1 MKKPK
6 NDFVHLHVHSDMS
19 QLDGCGKIADYAEK
33 AKSMG
38 HSAIA
43 FTEHGTMRQYYTQLE
58 ECESRGLKP
67 IYGIEF
73 YVSGN
78 MRRKG
83 LTEEEKKLIT
93 SGLKKSEHKSALKR
107 YEEREGIRDRWH
119 LTVLAKNEVGLKNL
133 FKLSTNAWLEGFYYK
148 PRIDLDELIKYK
160 DGLIVATG
168 CQASIINDH
177 VCVGK
182 RKKALNIADRLCS
195 EFGSELWLEVMPH
208 EGNDQI
214 LSNKFAMEL
223 MERWDKRIGMIAT
236 QDAHYVDKT
245 DADAHE
251 VLLCIGTR
259 DNISNPDRF
268 KFGDGE
274 LYLKSRKEMFD
285 SFMKY
290 HSYMGSKLIKRSL
303 NSTLDVADEIQ
314 NKIIKIDRFAC
325 LMPPVDVPDKFGG
338 DEYSYTKALCI
349 HGWTWREIPKRA
361 SFYAKKHGMSYENAI
376 KIYKQRLK
384 HELGSIKR
392 QKFITYFLLVRDL
405 YNWARKQ
412 DIMCGP
418 GRGSA
423 AGSLVAFLLG
433 ITSVDPIEHGLLFE
447 RFINPARVDMPDI
460 DMDFEDVRRQ
470 EIIEYLRQ
478 KYGGDRVSQ
487 IATIGKLSGKQCLK
501 DISRVLKVPY
511 VEVNR
516 VTNSI
521 IERSSGDE
529 RASQTIEDSFRD
541 FKICRE
547 FNKKYPD
554 VLKYAKVLEG
564 MNKNLGIHAAGVV
577 TSPVPLVEVVP
588 LEVRKHKE
596 GDVIVTAVDMNG
608 VQAHGLLK
616 LDVLGLR
623 TLTVLKDTL
632 RAVKENTGKEIDLE
646 RLTLD
651 DKKVLRSFTDHDYVG
666 IFQYD
671 SPGADKIC
679 NGVEFDDF
687 TDVAAMTALNR
698 PGTARS
704 GLATEYVERKKHP
717 EKRKVG
723 HFHPKVSEITSDT
736 MGVIV
741 YQEHVQKIFVEIAGF
756 PPGTADSLRRVIAK
770 KYGDET
776 IGKERENFLK
786 GAREHSGID
795 EKTAGKIMDAIT
807 FFGCL
812 EYDTKIYTP
821 GGWKEIYKL
830 KEGDSIY
837 SYDGNEIVENT
848 IKTIGC
854 SGTKP
859 VFSIETDNGRVNA
872 SENHW
877 WRLENGKYV
886 KTKELCLGDKLLSPF
901 SNNSIVSLA
910 RRVGKVD
917 TWDLECIGE
926 PANYITMVGACHNSY
941 GFNKTVCSSAYVLRA
956 GANQHTNSPWMTVG
970 ELYEAFNS
978 RTEGVIHPYT
988 KYCTGGQRTP
998 IANKMRNG
1006 NFRLVSM
1013 DDDFRCRPNIFKNI
1027 YDHGINDVYEI
1038 VMKDGSRTPGFSKSH
1053 RLMTVDGYKIVGQLE
1068 KGDELIFMDKEY
1080 DFKGWGKDYDSTWSQ
1095 KGRQSSDWDNTVYAV
1110 WKRAKGVCEECGK
1123 PGIEG
1128 RGGHEVAHIKS
1139 PSECDYNRKVFH
1151 CLGNLRLLCNSC
1163 HKKMDYEKG
1172 ERTKRWRRGRKTYSM
1187 EVERVE
1193 YVGAQHCYD
1202 IEMEGPDNNYVA
1214 SKQPE
1219 GPAVI
1224 SHNSHATSYG
1234 IMAYWGMWLK
1244 VYYPLEFY
1252 WALLKN
1258 TPDRIRI
1265 QGFAKDAKRHGIELL
1280 PPDVSVSRREFT
1292 IDRSRNAIRGS
1303 LVDIKNIGEK
1313 AADSIMNNQP
1323 YKDYIDFISRID
1335 RRRVNKRV
1343 LVSLAK
1349 SGSLDSL
1356 VPNVKWYIEN
1366 IDELNI
1372 DVDKKHVVK
1381 ELLDKFEKSKKLE
1394 NYSEEERQ
1402 LVSSQVNP
1410 LAFGKHP
1417 IDAYEDFI
1425 KNNVK
1430 VELHKMSDEDFWDN
1444 YDGENIFIYGVI
1456 IEVKYNRIGDFHSG
1470 ELPPEEERE
1479 MMFWGQRYAN
1489 VNVED
1494 SGGSQN
1500 RMKFDIDIFDDMREL
1515 IDTGIGTPVV
1525 IHAMPN
1531 KKYENLNAN
1540 FAVDLEKYRK
1550 KLINGDK
1557 LNVWENIIYGNHPA
1571 LTKKWKPT
1579 SKFDCEQIK
1588 IQRVKNE
1595 LFFKG
1600 KTKKFTGI
1608 VIRRRLKCDK
1618 NGNLMS
1624 FFNMMDA
1631 ECNTV
1636 SCICFASSWN
1646 KEIENVIK
1654 YGNFLSIELDRQP
1667 DIRNKGNWQY
1677 FFNGGGIKWYKK
1689 SFSAH
1694 YIR

>member
-19 QLDGCGKIADYAEK
+19 QLDGCGKIANYVEK

-83 LTEEEKKLIT
+83 LTEEEKKSIT

-107 YEEREGIRDRWH
+107 HEEREGIRDRWH

-168 CQASIINDH
+168 CQSSVINDH

-182 RKKALNIADRLCS
+182 RKKALNIADRLYN

-208 EGNDQI
+208 EGEDQV

-223 MERWDKRIGMIAT
+223 MERWDKRVGMVAT

-245 DADAHE
+245 DMDAHE

-259 DNISNPDRF
+259 DNMSNPDRF
-268 KFGDGE
+268 RFGDGE

-290 HSYMGSKLIKRSL
+290 HSYMGGKLIKRSL

-361 SFYAKKHGMSYENAI
+361 SFYAKKYGMSYENAI

-501 DISRVLKVPY
+501 DISRVLEVPY
-511 VEVNR
+511 VEVNQ

-541 FKICRE
+541 FRICRE

-608 VQAHGLLK
+608 AQAHGLLK

-623 TLTVLKDTL
+623 TLAILKDTL
-632 RAVKENTGKEIDLE
+632 RAVKENTGEEIDLE

-651 DKKVLRSFTDHDYVG
+651 DKKVLQAFTDHDYVG

-717 EKRKVG
+717 EKRKIG

-756 PPGTADSLRRVIAK
+756 PPGTADSLRKKIAK

-776 IGKERENFLK
+776 IGKERENFIK

-807 FFGCL
+807 FFG
-812 EYDTKIYTP
+812 
-821 GGWKEIYKL
+821 
-830 KEGDSIY
+830 
-837 SYDGNEIVENT
+837 
-848 IKTIGC
+848 
-854 SGTKP
+854 
-859 VFSIETDNGRVNA
+859 
-872 SENHW
+872 
-877 WRLENGKYV
+877 
-886 KTKELCLGDKLLSPF
+886 
-901 SNNSIVSLA
+901 
-910 RRVGKVD
+910 
-917 TWDLECIGE
+917 
-926 PANYITMVGACHNSY
+926 SY
-941 GFNKTVCSSAYVLRA
+941 GFNK
-956 GANQHTNSPWMTVG
+956 
-970 ELYEAFNS
+970 
-978 RTEGVIHPYT
+978 
-988 KYCTGGQRTP
+988 
-998 IANKMRNG
+998 
-1006 NFRLVSM
+1006 
-1013 DDDFRCRPNIFKNI
+1013 
-1027 YDHGINDVYEI
+1027 
-1038 VMKDGSRTPGFSKSH
+1038 
-1053 RLMTVDGYKIVGQLE
+1053 
-1068 KGDELIFMDKEY
+1068 
-1080 DFKGWGKDYDSTWSQ
+1080 
-1095 KGRQSSDWDNTVYAV
+1095 
-1110 WKRAKGVCEECGK
+1110 
-1123 PGIEG
+1123 
-1128 RGGHEVAHIKS
+1128 
-1139 PSECDYNRKVFH
+1139 
-1151 CLGNLRLLCNSC
+1151 
-1163 HKKMDYEKG
+1163 
-1172 ERTKRWRRGRKTYSM
+1172 
-1187 EVERVE
+1187 
-1193 YVGAQHCYD
+1193 
-1202 IEMEGPDNNYVA
+1202 
-1214 SKQPE
+1214 
-1219 GPAVI
+1219 
-1224 SHNSHATSYG
+1224 SHATSYG
-1234 IMAYWGMWLK
+1234 IIAYWGMWLK

-1280 PPDVSVSRREFT
+1280 PPDVSISRREFT

-1303 LVDIKNIGEK
+1303 LVDIKNVGEK
-1313 AADSIMNNQP
+1313 AADSIMDNQP
-1323 YKDYIDFISRID
+1323 YKDYIDFITRID

-1349 SGSLDSL
+1349 SGSLDGL

-1366 IDELNI
+1366 IDKLNI
-1372 DVDKKHVVK
+1372 DVDKKHVVND
-1381 ELLDKFEKSKKLE
+1381 LLDKFEKSKKLE

-1430 VELHKMSDEDFWDN
+1430 VTLYKMSDEDFWDN

-1500 RMKFDIDIFDDMREL
+1500 RVKFDIDIFDDMREL

-1525 IHAMPN
+1525 IHATPN

-1540 FAVDLEKYRK
+1540 FAVDLERYRK
-1550 KLINGDK
+1550 KIINGEK

-1571 LTKKWKPT
+1571 LTKNWKST
-1579 SKFDCEQIK
+1579 SKFDREQIK

-1600 KTKKFTGI
+1600 KTKKFTGV
-1608 VIRRRLKCDK
+1608 VIRRRLKYDK
-1618 NGNLMS
+1618 NGHLMS

-1631 ECNTV
+1631 ECN
-1636 SCICFASSWN
+1636 SINCICFASSWN
-1646 KEIENVIK
+1646 KEVENAIK
-1654 YGNFLSIELDRQP
+1654 YGNFLSIELDRQV

-1689 SFSAH
+1689 SSDAR
-1694 YIR
+1694 YTR

>member
-19 QLDGCGKIADYAEK
+19 QLDGCGKIANYVEK

-83 LTEEEKKLIT
+83 LTEEEKKSIT

-107 YEEREGIRDRWH
+107 HEEREGIRDRWH

-168 CQASIINDH
+168 CQSSVINDH

-182 RKKALNIADRLCS
+182 RKKALNIADRLYN

-208 EGNDQI
+208 EGEDQV

-223 MERWDKRIGMIAT
+223 MERWDKRVGMVAT

-245 DADAHE
+245 DMDAHE

-259 DNISNPDRF
+259 DNMSNPDRF
-268 KFGDGE
+268 RFGDGE

-290 HSYMGSKLIKRSL
+290 HSYMGGKLIKRSL

-501 DISRVLKVPY
+501 DISRVLEVPY
-511 VEVNR
+511 VEVNQ

-541 FKICRE
+541 FRICRE

-608 VQAHGLLK
+608 AQAHGLLK

-623 TLTVLKDTL
+623 TLAILKDTL
-632 RAVKENTGKEIDLE
+632 RAVKENTGEEIDLE

-651 DKKVLRSFTDHDYVG
+651 DKKVLQAFTDHDYVG

-717 EKRKVG
+717 EKRKIG

-756 PPGTADSLRRVIAK
+756 PPGTADSLRKKIAK

-776 IGKERENFLK
+776 IGKERENFIK

-807 FFGCL
+807 FFG
-812 EYDTKIYTP
+812 
-821 GGWKEIYKL
+821 
-830 KEGDSIY
+830 
-837 SYDGNEIVENT
+837 
-848 IKTIGC
+848 
-854 SGTKP
+854 
-859 VFSIETDNGRVNA
+859 
-872 SENHW
+872 
-877 WRLENGKYV
+877 
-886 KTKELCLGDKLLSPF
+886 
-901 SNNSIVSLA
+901 
-910 RRVGKVD
+910 
-917 TWDLECIGE
+917 
-926 PANYITMVGACHNSY
+926 SY
-941 GFNKTVCSSAYVLRA
+941 GFNK
-956 GANQHTNSPWMTVG
+956 
-970 ELYEAFNS
+970 
-978 RTEGVIHPYT
+978 
-988 KYCTGGQRTP
+988 
-998 IANKMRNG
+998 
-1006 NFRLVSM
+1006 
-1013 DDDFRCRPNIFKNI
+1013 
-1027 YDHGINDVYEI
+1027 
-1038 VMKDGSRTPGFSKSH
+1038 
-1053 RLMTVDGYKIVGQLE
+1053 
-1068 KGDELIFMDKEY
+1068 
-1080 DFKGWGKDYDSTWSQ
+1080 
-1095 KGRQSSDWDNTVYAV
+1095 
-1110 WKRAKGVCEECGK
+1110 
-1123 PGIEG
+1123 
-1128 RGGHEVAHIKS
+1128 
-1139 PSECDYNRKVFH
+1139 
-1151 CLGNLRLLCNSC
+1151 
-1163 HKKMDYEKG
+1163 
-1172 ERTKRWRRGRKTYSM
+1172 
-1187 EVERVE
+1187 
-1193 YVGAQHCYD
+1193 
-1202 IEMEGPDNNYVA
+1202 
-1214 SKQPE
+1214 
-1219 GPAVI
+1219 
-1224 SHNSHATSYG
+1224 SHATSYG
-1234 IMAYWGMWLK
+1234 IIAYWGMWLK

-1280 PPDVSVSRREFT
+1280 PPDVSISRREFT

-1303 LVDIKNIGEK
+1303 LVDIKNVGEK
-1313 AADSIMNNQP
+1313 AADSIMDNQP
-1323 YKDYIDFISRID
+1323 YKDYIDFITRID

-1356 VPNVKWYIEN
+1356 VPNVKWYIDN
-1366 IDELNI
+1366 IDTLKI
-1372 DVDKKHVVK
+1372 DVDKKHSVK

-1430 VELHKMSDEDFWDN
+1430 VTLYKMSDEDFWDN

-1500 RMKFDIDIFDDMREL
+1500 RVKFDIDIFDDMREL

-1525 IHAMPN
+1525 IHATPN

-1540 FAVDLEKYRK
+1540 FAVDLESYRK
-1550 KLINGDK
+1550 KIINGEK

-1571 LTKKWKPT
+1571 LTKNWKST
-1579 SKFDCEQIK
+1579 SKFDREQIK

-1600 KTKKFTGI
+1600 KTKKFTGV
-1608 VIRRRLKCDK
+1608 VIRRRLKYDK
-1618 NGNLMS
+1618 NGHLMS

-1631 ECNTV
+1631 ECN
-1636 SCICFASSWN
+1636 SINCICFASSWN
-1646 KEIENVIK
+1646 KEVENAIK
-1654 YGNFLSIELDRQP
+1654 YGNFLSIELDRQV

-1689 SFSAH
+1689 SSDAR
-1694 YIR
+1694 YTR

>member
-19 QLDGCGKIADYAEK
+19 QLDGCGKIANYVEK

-83 LTEEEKKLIT
+83 LTEEEKKSIT

-107 YEEREGIRDRWH
+107 HEEREGIRDRWH

-168 CQASIINDH
+168 CQSSVINDH

-182 RKKALNIADRLCS
+182 RKKALNIADRLYN

-208 EGNDQI
+208 EGEDQV

-223 MERWDKRIGMIAT
+223 MERWDKRVGMVAT

-245 DADAHE
+245 DMDAHE

-259 DNISNPDRF
+259 DNMSNPDRF
-268 KFGDGE
+268 RFGDGE

-290 HSYMGSKLIKRSL
+290 HSYMGGKLIKRSL

-501 DISRVLKVPY
+501 DISRVLEVPY
-511 VEVNR
+511 VEVNQ

-541 FKICRE
+541 FRICRE

-608 VQAHGLLK
+608 AQAHGLLK

-623 TLTVLKDTL
+623 TLAILKDTL
-632 RAVKENTGKEIDLE
+632 RAVKENTGEEIDLE

-651 DKKVLRSFTDHDYVG
+651 DKKVLQAFTDHDYVG

-756 PPGTADSLRRVIAK
+756 PPGTADSLRKKIAK

-776 IGKERENFLK
+776 IGKERENFIK

-807 FFGCL
+807 FFG
-812 EYDTKIYTP
+812 
-821 GGWKEIYKL
+821 
-830 KEGDSIY
+830 
-837 SYDGNEIVENT
+837 
-848 IKTIGC
+848 
-854 SGTKP
+854 
-859 VFSIETDNGRVNA
+859 
-872 SENHW
+872 
-877 WRLENGKYV
+877 
-886 KTKELCLGDKLLSPF
+886 
-901 SNNSIVSLA
+901 
-910 RRVGKVD
+910 
-917 TWDLECIGE
+917 
-926 PANYITMVGACHNSY
+926 SY
-941 GFNKTVCSSAYVLRA
+941 GFNK
-956 GANQHTNSPWMTVG
+956 
-970 ELYEAFNS
+970 
-978 RTEGVIHPYT
+978 
-988 KYCTGGQRTP
+988 
-998 IANKMRNG
+998 
-1006 NFRLVSM
+1006 
-1013 DDDFRCRPNIFKNI
+1013 
-1027 YDHGINDVYEI
+1027 
-1038 VMKDGSRTPGFSKSH
+1038 
-1053 RLMTVDGYKIVGQLE
+1053 
-1068 KGDELIFMDKEY
+1068 
-1080 DFKGWGKDYDSTWSQ
+1080 
-1095 KGRQSSDWDNTVYAV
+1095 
-1110 WKRAKGVCEECGK
+1110 
-1123 PGIEG
+1123 
-1128 RGGHEVAHIKS
+1128 
-1139 PSECDYNRKVFH
+1139 
-1151 CLGNLRLLCNSC
+1151 
-1163 HKKMDYEKG
+1163 
-1172 ERTKRWRRGRKTYSM
+1172 
-1187 EVERVE
+1187 
-1193 YVGAQHCYD
+1193 
-1202 IEMEGPDNNYVA
+1202 
-1214 SKQPE
+1214 
-1219 GPAVI
+1219 
-1224 SHNSHATSYG
+1224 SHATSYG
-1234 IMAYWGMWLK
+1234 IIAYWGMWLK

-1303 LVDIKNIGEK
+1303 LVDIKNVGEK
-1313 AADSIMNNQP
+1313 AADSIMDNQP
-1323 YKDYIDFISRID
+1323 YKDYIDFITRID

-1356 VPNVKWYIEN
+1356 VPNVKWYIDN
-1366 IDELNI
+1366 IDTLKI
-1372 DVDKKHVVK
+1372 DVDKKHSVK

-1430 VELHKMSDEDFWDN
+1430 VTLYKMSDEDFWDN

-1500 RMKFDIDIFDDMREL
+1500 RVKFDIDIFDDMREL

-1525 IHAMPN
+1525 IHATPN

-1540 FAVDLEKYRK
+1540 FAVDLESYRK
-1550 KLINGDK
+1550 KIINGEK

-1571 LTKKWKPT
+1571 LTKNWKST
-1579 SKFDCEQIK
+1579 SKFDREQIK

-1600 KTKKFTGI
+1600 KTKKFTGV
-1608 VIRRRLKCDK
+1608 VIRRRLKYDK
-1618 NGNLMS
+1618 NGHLMS

-1631 ECNTV
+1631 ECN
-1636 SCICFASSWN
+1636 SINCICFASSWN
-1646 KEIENVIK
+1646 KEVENAIK
-1654 YGNFLSIELDRQP
+1654 YGNFLSIELDRQV

-1689 SFSAH
+1689 SSDAR
-1694 YIR
+1694 YTR

>member
-1 MKKPK
+1 
-6 NDFVHLHVHSDMS
+6 
-19 QLDGCGKIADYAEK
+19 
-33 AKSMG
+33 
-38 HSAIA
+38 
-43 FTEHGTMRQYYTQLE
+43 
-58 ECESRGLKP
+58 
-67 IYGIEF
+67 
-73 YVSGN
+73 
-78 MRRKG
+78 
-83 LTEEEKKLIT
+83 
-93 SGLKKSEHKSALKR
+93 
-107 YEEREGIRDRWH
+107 
-119 LTVLAKNEVGLKNL
+119 
-133 FKLSTNAWLEGFYYK
+133 
-148 PRIDLDELIKYK
+148 
-160 DGLIVATG
+160 
-168 CQASIINDH
+168 
-177 VCVGK
+177 VGK
-182 RKKALNIADRLCS
+182 RKKALNIADRLYN

-208 EGNDQI
+208 EGEDQV

-223 MERWDKRIGMIAT
+223 MERWDKRVGMVAT

-245 DADAHE
+245 DMDAHE

-259 DNISNPDRF
+259 DNMSNPDRF
-268 KFGDGE
+268 RFGDGE
-274 LYLKSRKEMFD
+274 LYLKSRKEMFS

-290 HSYMGSKLIKRSL
+290 HSYMGSRLIKRSL
-303 NSTLDVADEIQ
+303 NSTLDVADGIQ

-361 SFYAKKHGMSYENAI
+361 LYYAKKYGMSYENAI

-501 DISRVLKVPY
+501 DISRVLEVPY
-511 VEVNR
+511 VEVNQ

-608 VQAHGLLK
+608 AQAHGLLK

-623 TLTVLKDTL
+623 TLAILKDTL
-632 RAVKENTGKEIDLE
+632 RAVKENTGEEIDLE

-651 DKKVLRSFTDHDYVG
+651 DKKVLQAFTDHDYVG

-756 PPGTADSLRRVIAK
+756 PPGTADSLRKKIAK

-807 FFGCL
+807 FFG
-812 EYDTKIYTP
+812 
-821 GGWKEIYKL
+821 
-830 KEGDSIY
+830 
-837 SYDGNEIVENT
+837 
-848 IKTIGC
+848 
-854 SGTKP
+854 
-859 VFSIETDNGRVNA
+859 
-872 SENHW
+872 
-877 WRLENGKYV
+877 
-886 KTKELCLGDKLLSPF
+886 
-901 SNNSIVSLA
+901 
-910 RRVGKVD
+910 
-917 TWDLECIGE
+917 
-926 PANYITMVGACHNSY
+926 SY
-941 GFNKTVCSSAYVLRA
+941 GFNK
-956 GANQHTNSPWMTVG
+956 
-970 ELYEAFNS
+970 
-978 RTEGVIHPYT
+978 
-988 KYCTGGQRTP
+988 
-998 IANKMRNG
+998 
-1006 NFRLVSM
+1006 
-1013 DDDFRCRPNIFKNI
+1013 
-1027 YDHGINDVYEI
+1027 
-1038 VMKDGSRTPGFSKSH
+1038 
-1053 RLMTVDGYKIVGQLE
+1053 
-1068 KGDELIFMDKEY
+1068 
-1080 DFKGWGKDYDSTWSQ
+1080 
-1095 KGRQSSDWDNTVYAV
+1095 
-1110 WKRAKGVCEECGK
+1110 
-1123 PGIEG
+1123 
-1128 RGGHEVAHIKS
+1128 
-1139 PSECDYNRKVFH
+1139 
-1151 CLGNLRLLCNSC
+1151 
-1163 HKKMDYEKG
+1163 
-1172 ERTKRWRRGRKTYSM
+1172 
-1187 EVERVE
+1187 
-1193 YVGAQHCYD
+1193 
-1202 IEMEGPDNNYVA
+1202 
-1214 SKQPE
+1214 
-1219 GPAVI
+1219 
-1224 SHNSHATSYG
+1224 SHATSYG
-1234 IMAYWGMWLK
+1234 IIAYWGMWLK

-1280 PPDVSVSRREFT
+1280 PPDVSVSRREFA

-1303 LVDIKNIGEK
+1303 LVDIKNVGEK

-1430 VELHKMSDEDFWDN
+1430 VKLYKMSDEDFWDN

-1500 RMKFDIDIFDDMREL
+1500 RVKFDIDIFDDMREL

-1525 IHAMPN
+1525 IHATPN

-1550 KLINGDK
+1550 KIINGGK

-1579 SKFDCEQIK
+1579 SKFDSEQIK

-1608 VIRRRLKCDK
+1608 VIRRRLKYDK
-1618 NGNLMS
+1618 NGHLMS
-1624 FFNMMDA
+1624 FFNIMDA

-1646 KEIENVIK
+1646 KEVENVIK

-1689 SFSAH
+1689 
-1694 YIR
+1694 II

>member
-19 QLDGCGKIADYAEK
+19 QLDGCGKIANYVEK

-83 LTEEEKKLIT
+83 LTEEEKKSIT

-107 YEEREGIRDRWH
+107 HEEREGIRDRWH

-168 CQASIINDH
+168 CQSSVINDH

-182 RKKALNIADRLCS
+182 RKKALNIADRLYN

-208 EGNDQI
+208 EGEDQV

-223 MERWDKRIGMIAT
+223 MERWDKRVGMVAT

-245 DADAHE
+245 DMDAHE

-259 DNISNPDRF
+259 DNMSNPDRF
-268 KFGDGE
+268 RFGDGE

-290 HSYMGSKLIKRSL
+290 HSYMGGKLIKRSL

-361 SFYAKKHGMSYENAI
+361 SFYAKKYGMSYENAI

-501 DISRVLKVPY
+501 DISRVLEVPY
-511 VEVNR
+511 VEVNQ

-541 FKICRE
+541 FRICRE

-608 VQAHGLLK
+608 AQAHGLLK

-623 TLTVLKDTL
+623 TLAILKDTL
-632 RAVKENTGKEIDLE
+632 RAVKENTGEEIDLE

-651 DKKVLRSFTDHDYVG
+651 DKKVLQAFTDHDYVG

-717 EKRKVG
+717 EKRKIG

-756 PPGTADSLRRVIAK
+756 PPGTADSLRKKIAK

-776 IGKERENFLK
+776 IGKERENFIK

-807 FFGCL
+807 FFG
-812 EYDTKIYTP
+812 
-821 GGWKEIYKL
+821 
-830 KEGDSIY
+830 
-837 SYDGNEIVENT
+837 
-848 IKTIGC
+848 
-854 SGTKP
+854 
-859 VFSIETDNGRVNA
+859 
-872 SENHW
+872 
-877 WRLENGKYV
+877 
-886 KTKELCLGDKLLSPF
+886 
-901 SNNSIVSLA
+901 
-910 RRVGKVD
+910 
-917 TWDLECIGE
+917 
-926 PANYITMVGACHNSY
+926 SY
-941 GFNKTVCSSAYVLRA
+941 GFNKCLISNTYVYRA
-956 GANQHTNSPWMTVG
+956 GANQYQKSEVTLG
-970 ELYEAFNS
+970 ELYKAQNS
-978 RTEGVIHPYT
+978 DTPWGWKIRSGNLNILRMEDDGRIRPGKLKAIYYNGVKDVFRVKT
-988 KYCTGGQRTP
+988 TGG
-998 IANKMRNG
+998 K
-1006 NFRLVSM
+1006 
-1013 DDDFRCRPNIFKNI
+1013 
-1027 YDHGINDVYEI
+1027 EI
-1038 VMKDGSRTPGFSKSH
+1038 VATLNH
-1053 RLMTVDGYKIVGQLE
+1053 RLMTKEGYKCLSEIVS
-1068 KGDELIFMDKEY
+1068 GDKLMVMGEEERIKLGNQCD
-1080 DFKGWGKDYDSTWSQ
+1080 
-1095 KGRQSSDWDNTVYAV
+1095 
-1110 WKRAKGVCEECGK
+1110 RAKGKKYKGRVGGPGTPTGNLNPSWIDGRSVIFENSKRVVMERSGGCCEGCGKCGILGKGGHEYAHQRSLEECGGNYRMYHS
-1123 PGIEG
+1123 PEN
-1128 RGGHEVAHIKS
+1128 IK
-1139 PSECDYNRKVFH
+1139 R
-1151 CLGNLRLLCNSC
+1151 LCNGC
-1163 HKKMDYEKG
+1163 HKKLDYFKG
-1172 ERTKRWRRGRKTYSM
+1172 ERKKRWTKGRPSIYE
-1187 EVERVE
+1187 EVISVNYCGREEVFD
-1193 YVGAQHCYD
+1193 V
-1202 IEMEGPDNNYVA
+1202 EMEGPIHNFIANGIV
-1214 SKQPE
+1214 
-1219 GPAVI
+1219 

-1234 IMAYWGMWLK
+1234 IIAYWGMWLK

-1280 PPDVSVSRREFT
+1280 PPDVSVSRREFA

-1303 LVDIKNIGEK
+1303 LVDIKNVGEK
-1313 AADSIMNNQP
+1313 AADSIMDNQP

-1349 SGSLDSL
+1349 SGSLDGL

-1366 IDELNI
+1366 IDKLNI
-1372 DVDKKHVVK
+1372 DVDKKHVVND
-1381 ELLDKFEKSKKLE
+1381 LLDKFEKSKKLE

-1430 VELHKMSDEDFWDN
+1430 VTLYKMSDEDFWDN

-1500 RMKFDIDIFDDMREL
+1500 RVKFDIDIFDDMREL

-1525 IHAMPN
+1525 IHATPN

-1540 FAVDLEKYRK
+1540 FAVDLERYRK
-1550 KLINGDK
+1550 KIINGEK

-1571 LTKKWKPT
+1571 LTKNWKST
-1579 SKFDCEQIK
+1579 SRFDREQIK

-1600 KTKKFTGI
+1600 KTKKFTGV
-1608 VIRRRLKCDK
+1608 VIRRRLKYDK
-1618 NGNLMS
+1618 NGHLMS

-1631 ECNTV
+1631 ECN
-1636 SCICFASSWN
+1636 SINCICFASSWN
-1646 KEIENVIK
+1646 KEVENAIK
-1654 YGNFLSIELDRQP
+1654 YGNFLSIELDRQV

-1689 SFSAH
+1689 SSDAR
-1694 YIR
+1694 YTR

>member
-19 QLDGCGKIADYAEK
+19 QLDGCGKIANYAEK

-58 ECESRGLKP
+58 ECESRDLKP

-83 LTEEEKKLIT
+83 LTEEEKKSIT

-107 YEEREGIRDRWH
+107 HEEREGIRDRWH

-168 CQASIINDH
+168 CQSSVINDH

-182 RKKALNIADRLCS
+182 RKKALNIADRLYN

-208 EGNDQI
+208 EGEDQV

-223 MERWDKRIGMIAT
+223 MERWDKRVGMVAT

-245 DADAHE
+245 DMDAHE

-259 DNISNPDRF
+259 DNMSNPDRF
-268 KFGDGE
+268 RFGDGE
-274 LYLKSRKEMFD
+274 LYLKSRKEMFS

-361 SFYAKKHGMSYENAI
+361 SFYAKKYGMSYDDAI
-376 KIYKQRLK
+376 GIYKHRLK

-501 DISRVLKVPY
+501 DISRVLEVPY
-511 VEVNR
+511 AEVNQ

-547 FNKKYPD
+547 FNKKYPN

-608 VQAHGLLK
+608 AQAHGLLK

-623 TLTVLKDTL
+623 TLAILKDTL
-632 RAVKENTGKEIDLE
+632 RAVKENTGEEIDLE

-651 DKKVLRSFTDHDYVG
+651 DKKVLQAFTDHDYVG

-756 PPGTADSLRRVIAK
+756 PPGTADSLRKKIAK

-776 IGKERENFLK
+776 IGKERENFIR

-807 FFGCL
+807 FFG
-812 EYDTKIYTP
+812 
-821 GGWKEIYKL
+821 
-830 KEGDSIY
+830 
-837 SYDGNEIVENT
+837 
-848 IKTIGC
+848 
-854 SGTKP
+854 
-859 VFSIETDNGRVNA
+859 
-872 SENHW
+872 
-877 WRLENGKYV
+877 
-886 KTKELCLGDKLLSPF
+886 
-901 SNNSIVSLA
+901 
-910 RRVGKVD
+910 
-917 TWDLECIGE
+917 
-926 PANYITMVGACHNSY
+926 SY
-941 GFNKTVCSSAYVLRA
+941 GFNK
-956 GANQHTNSPWMTVG
+956 
-970 ELYEAFNS
+970 
-978 RTEGVIHPYT
+978 
-988 KYCTGGQRTP
+988 
-998 IANKMRNG
+998 
-1006 NFRLVSM
+1006 
-1013 DDDFRCRPNIFKNI
+1013 
-1027 YDHGINDVYEI
+1027 
-1038 VMKDGSRTPGFSKSH
+1038 
-1053 RLMTVDGYKIVGQLE
+1053 
-1068 KGDELIFMDKEY
+1068 
-1080 DFKGWGKDYDSTWSQ
+1080 
-1095 KGRQSSDWDNTVYAV
+1095 
-1110 WKRAKGVCEECGK
+1110 
-1123 PGIEG
+1123 
-1128 RGGHEVAHIKS
+1128 
-1139 PSECDYNRKVFH
+1139 
-1151 CLGNLRLLCNSC
+1151 
-1163 HKKMDYEKG
+1163 
-1172 ERTKRWRRGRKTYSM
+1172 
-1187 EVERVE
+1187 
-1193 YVGAQHCYD
+1193 
-1202 IEMEGPDNNYVA
+1202 
-1214 SKQPE
+1214 
-1219 GPAVI
+1219 
-1224 SHNSHATSYG
+1224 SHATSYG
-1234 IMAYWGMWLK
+1234 IIAYWGMWLK

-1303 LVDIKNIGEK
+1303 LVDIKNVGEK

-1323 YKDYIDFISRID
+1323 YKDYIDFISKID
-1335 RRRVNKRV
+1335 RRKVNKRV

-1366 IDELNI
+1366 IDKLNI
-1372 DVDKKHVVK
+1372 DVDKKHVVND
-1381 ELLDKFEKSKKLE
+1381 LLDKFEKSKKLE
-1394 NYSEEERQ
+1394 DYSEEERQ

-1430 VELHKMSDEDFWDN
+1430 VTLYKMSDEDFWDN
-1444 YDGENIFIYGVI
+1444 YDGKNIFIYGVI
-1456 IEVKYNRIGDFHSG
+1456 IEVKYNRVGDFHSG

-1500 RMKFDIDIFDDMREL
+1500 RVKFDIDIFDDMREL

-1525 IHAMPN
+1525 IHATPN

-1540 FAVDLEKYRK
+1540 FAVDLERYRK
-1550 KLINGDK
+1550 KIINGEK

-1571 LTKKWKPT
+1571 LTKNWKST
-1579 SKFDCEQIK
+1579 SKFDREQIK

-1600 KTKKFTGI
+1600 KTKKFTGV
-1608 VIRRRLKCDK
+1608 VISRRLKYDK
-1618 NGNLMS
+1618 NGHLMS

-1631 ECNTV
+1631 ECNSI

-1646 KEIENVIK
+1646 KEVENAIK
-1654 YGNFLSIELDRQP
+1654 YGNFLSIELDRQV

-1689 SFSAH
+1689 SSDER

>member
-19 QLDGCGKIADYAEK
+19 QLDGCGKIANYAEK

-58 ECESRGLKP
+58 ECESRDLKP

-83 LTEEEKKLIT
+83 LTEEEKKSIT

-107 YEEREGIRDRWH
+107 HEEREGIRDRWH

-168 CQASIINDH
+168 CQSSVINDH
-177 VCVGK
+177 VCAGK
-182 RKKALNIADRLCS
+182 RKKALNIADRLYN

-208 EGNDQI
+208 EGEDQV

-223 MERWDKRIGMIAT
+223 MERWDKRVGMVAT

-245 DADAHE
+245 DMDAHE

-259 DNISNPDRF
+259 DNMSNPDRF
-268 KFGDGE
+268 RFGDGE
-274 LYLKSRKEMFD
+274 LYLKSRKEMFS

-349 HGWTWREIPKRA
+349 QGWTWREIPKRA
-361 SFYAKKHGMSYENAI
+361 SFYAKKRGISYDDAI
-376 KIYKQRLK
+376 GIYKHRLK

-501 DISRVLKVPY
+501 DISRVLEVPY
-511 VEVNR
+511 AEVNQ

-541 FKICRE
+541 FRICRE

-608 VQAHGLLK
+608 AQAHGLLK

-651 DKKVLRSFTDHDYVG
+651 DKRVLQAFTDHDYVG

-807 FFGCL
+807 FFG
-812 EYDTKIYTP
+812 
-821 GGWKEIYKL
+821 
-830 KEGDSIY
+830 
-837 SYDGNEIVENT
+837 
-848 IKTIGC
+848 
-854 SGTKP
+854 
-859 VFSIETDNGRVNA
+859 
-872 SENHW
+872 
-877 WRLENGKYV
+877 
-886 KTKELCLGDKLLSPF
+886 
-901 SNNSIVSLA
+901 
-910 RRVGKVD
+910 
-917 TWDLECIGE
+917 
-926 PANYITMVGACHNSY
+926 SY
-941 GFNKTVCSSAYVLRA
+941 GFNK
-956 GANQHTNSPWMTVG
+956 
-970 ELYEAFNS
+970 
-978 RTEGVIHPYT
+978 
-988 KYCTGGQRTP
+988 
-998 IANKMRNG
+998 
-1006 NFRLVSM
+1006 
-1013 DDDFRCRPNIFKNI
+1013 
-1027 YDHGINDVYEI
+1027 
-1038 VMKDGSRTPGFSKSH
+1038 
-1053 RLMTVDGYKIVGQLE
+1053 
-1068 KGDELIFMDKEY
+1068 
-1080 DFKGWGKDYDSTWSQ
+1080 
-1095 KGRQSSDWDNTVYAV
+1095 
-1110 WKRAKGVCEECGK
+1110 
-1123 PGIEG
+1123 
-1128 RGGHEVAHIKS
+1128 
-1139 PSECDYNRKVFH
+1139 
-1151 CLGNLRLLCNSC
+1151 
-1163 HKKMDYEKG
+1163 
-1172 ERTKRWRRGRKTYSM
+1172 
-1187 EVERVE
+1187 
-1193 YVGAQHCYD
+1193 
-1202 IEMEGPDNNYVA
+1202 
-1214 SKQPE
+1214 
-1219 GPAVI
+1219 
-1224 SHNSHATSYG
+1224 SHATSYG

-1244 VYYPLEFY
+1244 IYYPLEFY

-1280 PPDVSVSRREFT
+1280 PPDVSISRREFT

-1303 LVDIKNIGEK
+1303 LVDIKNVGEK

-1366 IDELNI
+1366 IDKLNI
-1372 DVDKKHVVK
+1372 DVDKKHVVND
-1381 ELLDKFEKSKKLE
+1381 LLDKFEKSKKLE

-1430 VELHKMSDEDFWDN
+1430 VKLYKMSDEDFWDN

-1500 RMKFDIDIFDDMREL
+1500 RVKFDIDIFDDMREL

-1525 IHAMPN
+1525 IHATPN

-1540 FAVDLEKYRK
+1540 FAVDLERYRK
-1550 KLINGDK
+1550 KIINGEK

-1571 LTKKWKPT
+1571 LTKNWKST
-1579 SKFDCEQIK
+1579 SKFDREQIK

-1600 KTKKFTGI
+1600 KTKKFTGV
-1608 VIRRRLKCDK
+1608 VIRRRLKYDK
-1618 NGNLMS
+1618 NGHLMS

-1631 ECNTV
+1631 ECNSI

-1646 KEIENVIK
+1646 KEVENTIK
-1654 YGNFLSIELDRQP
+1654 YGNFLSIELDRQV

-1689 SFSAH
+1689 
-1694 YIR
+1694 II

>member
-19 QLDGCGKIADYAEK
+19 QLDGCGKIANYAEK

-58 ECESRGLKP
+58 ECESRDLKP

-83 LTEEEKKLIT
+83 LTEEEKKSIT

-107 YEEREGIRDRWH
+107 HEEREGIRDRWH

-168 CQASIINDH
+168 CQSSVINDH

-182 RKKALNIADRLCS
+182 RKKALNIADRLYN

-208 EGNDQI
+208 EGEDQV

-223 MERWDKRIGMIAT
+223 MERWDKRVGMVAT

-245 DADAHE
+245 DMDAHE

-259 DNISNPDRF
+259 DNMSNPDRF
-268 KFGDGE
+268 RFGDGE
-274 LYLKSRKEMFD
+274 LYLKSRKEMFS

-361 SFYAKKHGMSYENAI
+361 SFYAKKYGMSYDDAI
-376 KIYKQRLK
+376 GIYKHRLK

-501 DISRVLKVPY
+501 DISRVLEVPY
-511 VEVNR
+511 AEVNQ

-547 FNKKYPD
+547 FNKKYPN

-608 VQAHGLLK
+608 AQAHGLLK

-623 TLTVLKDTL
+623 TLAILKDTL
-632 RAVKENTGKEIDLE
+632 RAVKENTGEEIDLE

-651 DKKVLRSFTDHDYVG
+651 DKKVLQAFTDHDYVG

-756 PPGTADSLRRVIAK
+756 PPGTADSLRKKIAK

-776 IGKERENFLK
+776 IGKERENFIR

-807 FFGCL
+807 FFG
-812 EYDTKIYTP
+812 
-821 GGWKEIYKL
+821 
-830 KEGDSIY
+830 
-837 SYDGNEIVENT
+837 
-848 IKTIGC
+848 
-854 SGTKP
+854 
-859 VFSIETDNGRVNA
+859 
-872 SENHW
+872 
-877 WRLENGKYV
+877 
-886 KTKELCLGDKLLSPF
+886 
-901 SNNSIVSLA
+901 
-910 RRVGKVD
+910 
-917 TWDLECIGE
+917 
-926 PANYITMVGACHNSY
+926 SY
-941 GFNKTVCSSAYVLRA
+941 GFNK
-956 GANQHTNSPWMTVG
+956 
-970 ELYEAFNS
+970 
-978 RTEGVIHPYT
+978 
-988 KYCTGGQRTP
+988 
-998 IANKMRNG
+998 
-1006 NFRLVSM
+1006 
-1013 DDDFRCRPNIFKNI
+1013 
-1027 YDHGINDVYEI
+1027 
-1038 VMKDGSRTPGFSKSH
+1038 
-1053 RLMTVDGYKIVGQLE
+1053 
-1068 KGDELIFMDKEY
+1068 
-1080 DFKGWGKDYDSTWSQ
+1080 
-1095 KGRQSSDWDNTVYAV
+1095 
-1110 WKRAKGVCEECGK
+1110 
-1123 PGIEG
+1123 
-1128 RGGHEVAHIKS
+1128 
-1139 PSECDYNRKVFH
+1139 
-1151 CLGNLRLLCNSC
+1151 
-1163 HKKMDYEKG
+1163 
-1172 ERTKRWRRGRKTYSM
+1172 
-1187 EVERVE
+1187 
-1193 YVGAQHCYD
+1193 
-1202 IEMEGPDNNYVA
+1202 
-1214 SKQPE
+1214 
-1219 GPAVI
+1219 
-1224 SHNSHATSYG
+1224 SHATSYG
-1234 IMAYWGMWLK
+1234 IIAYWGMWLK

-1303 LVDIKNIGEK
+1303 LVDIKNVGEK

-1356 VPNVKWYIEN
+1356 VPNVKWYIDN
-1366 IDELNI
+1366 IDKLNI
-1372 DVDKKHVVK
+1372 DVDKKHSVK

-1394 NYSEEERQ
+1394 DYSEEERQ

-1430 VELHKMSDEDFWDN
+1430 VTLYKMSDEDFWDN

-1500 RMKFDIDIFDDMREL
+1500 RVKFDIDIFDDMREL

-1525 IHAMPN
+1525 IHATPN

-1540 FAVDLEKYRK
+1540 FAVDLERYRK
-1550 KLINGDK
+1550 KIINGEK

-1571 LTKKWKPT
+1571 LIKNWKST
-1579 SKFDCEQIK
+1579 SKFDREQIK

-1600 KTKKFTGI
+1600 KTKKFTGV
-1608 VIRRRLKCDK
+1608 VIRRRLKYDK
-1618 NGNLMS
+1618 NGHLMS

-1631 ECNTV
+1631 ECNSI

-1646 KEIENVIK
+1646 KEVENAIK
-1654 YGNFLSIELDRQP
+1654 YGNFLSIELDRQV

-1689 SFSAH
+1689 
-1694 YIR
+1694 II

>member
-1 MKKPK
+1 MKKLK
-6 NDFVHLHVHSDMS
+6 KDFVHLHVHSDMS
-19 QLDGCGKIADYAEK
+19 QLDGCGKIANYAEK
-33 AKSMG
+33 AKRMG

-43 FTEHGTMRQYYTQLE
+43 LTEHGTMRQYYTQLE
-58 ECESRGLKP
+58 ECESRDLKP

-73 YVSGN
+73 YVANN

-83 LTEEEKKLIT
+83 LTEEEKKIVT
-93 SGLKKSEHKSALKR
+93 MGMKKSEYKFALRK

-119 LTVLAKNEVGLKNL
+119 LTVLAKNEIGLKNL

-168 CQASIINDH
+168 CQSSVINDH
-177 VCVGK
+177 VCVGR
-182 RKKALNIADRLCS
+182 RKKALRIADRLYD

-208 EGNDQI
+208 EGDDQI
-214 LSNKFAMEL
+214 LSNKFAIEL
-223 MERWDKRIGMIAT
+223 MERWDKRVGMVAT

-245 DADAHE
+245 DMDAHE

-259 DNISNPDRF
+259 DHMSNPDRF

-274 LYLKSRKEMFD
+274 LYLKSRKEMYD
-285 SFMKY
+285 SFIKY
-290 HSYMGSKLIKRSL
+290 HSYMGSKLIKKSL
-303 NSTLDVADEIQ
+303 NSTIDVADEIQ
-314 NKIIKIDRFAC
+314 DKIIKIDRFAC
-325 LMPPVDVPDKFGG
+325 LMPPVDVPSKFGG

-361 SFYAKKHGMSYENAI
+361 SLYASKHGISYDDAI
-376 KIYKQRLK
+376 GIYKHRLK
-384 HELGSIKR
+384 HELGSVKR

-501 DISRVLKVPY
+501 DISRVLEVPY
-511 VEVNR
+511 VEVNQ

-577 TSPVPLVEVVP
+577 TSPVPLVEVTP

-608 VQAHGLLK
+608 AQAHGLLK

-623 TLTVLKDTL
+623 TLAILKDTL
-632 RAVKENTGKEIDLE
+632 RAVKENTGEEIDLE

-651 DKKVLRSFTDHDYVG
+651 DKKVLQAFTDHDYVG

-717 EKRKVG
+717 EKRKKG

-756 PPGTADSLRRVIAK
+756 PPGTADSLRKKIAK

-776 IGKERENFLK
+776 IGKERENFIK
-786 GAREHSGID
+786 GAKEHSGID

-807 FFGCL
+807 FFG
-812 EYDTKIYTP
+812 
-821 GGWKEIYKL
+821 
-830 KEGDSIY
+830 
-837 SYDGNEIVENT
+837 
-848 IKTIGC
+848 
-854 SGTKP
+854 
-859 VFSIETDNGRVNA
+859 
-872 SENHW
+872 
-877 WRLENGKYV
+877 
-886 KTKELCLGDKLLSPF
+886 
-901 SNNSIVSLA
+901 
-910 RRVGKVD
+910 
-917 TWDLECIGE
+917 
-926 PANYITMVGACHNSY
+926 SY
-941 GFNKTVCSSAYVLRA
+941 GFNK
-956 GANQHTNSPWMTVG
+956 
-970 ELYEAFNS
+970 
-978 RTEGVIHPYT
+978 
-988 KYCTGGQRTP
+988 
-998 IANKMRNG
+998 
-1006 NFRLVSM
+1006 
-1013 DDDFRCRPNIFKNI
+1013 
-1027 YDHGINDVYEI
+1027 
-1038 VMKDGSRTPGFSKSH
+1038 
-1053 RLMTVDGYKIVGQLE
+1053 
-1068 KGDELIFMDKEY
+1068 
-1080 DFKGWGKDYDSTWSQ
+1080 
-1095 KGRQSSDWDNTVYAV
+1095 
-1110 WKRAKGVCEECGK
+1110 
-1123 PGIEG
+1123 
-1128 RGGHEVAHIKS
+1128 
-1139 PSECDYNRKVFH
+1139 
-1151 CLGNLRLLCNSC
+1151 
-1163 HKKMDYEKG
+1163 
-1172 ERTKRWRRGRKTYSM
+1172 
-1187 EVERVE
+1187 
-1193 YVGAQHCYD
+1193 
-1202 IEMEGPDNNYVA
+1202 
-1214 SKQPE
+1214 
-1219 GPAVI
+1219 
-1224 SHNSHATSYG
+1224 SHATSYG
-1234 IMAYWGMWLK
+1234 IIAYWGMWLK

-1265 QGFAKDAKRHGIELL
+1265 QGFAKDAKKHGIELL
-1280 PPDVSVSRREFT
+1280 PPDVSVSRREFA

-1303 LVDIKNIGEK
+1303 LVDIKNVGEK
-1313 AADSIMNNQP
+1313 AADSIMDNQP
-1323 YKDYIDFISRID
+1323 YKDYIDFITRID

-1356 VPNVKWYIEN
+1356 VPNVKWYIDN
-1366 IDELNI
+1366 IDTLKI
-1372 DVDKKHVVK
+1372 DVDKKHVVND
-1381 ELLDKFEKSKKLE
+1381 LLDKFKKSKKME
-1394 NYSEEERQ
+1394 DYSEEERQ

-1430 VELHKMSDEDFWDN
+1430 VTLNKMSDEDFWDN

-1494 SGGSQN
+1494 SRGSQN
-1500 RMKFDIDIFDDMREL
+1500 RVKFDIDIFDDMREL

-1525 IHAMPN
+1525 IHATPN

-1550 KLINGDK
+1550 KIINNGEK
-1557 LNVWENIIYGNHPA
+1557 LNIWEKIICGNHPA
-1571 LTKKWKPT
+1571 LTNKWKST
-1579 SKFDCEQIK
+1579 SKFDSKQVR
-1588 IQRVKNE
+1588 IQRTKNE

-1600 KTKKFTGI
+1600 KTKKFTG
-1608 VIRRRLKCDK
+1608 VVVRRRLKYDK
-1618 NGNLMS
+1618 NGHLMS
-1624 FFNMMDA
+1624 FFNLMDA
-1631 ECNTV
+1631 EYNSI
-1636 SCICFASSWN
+1636 SCICFASNWN
-1646 KEIENVIK
+1646 KEVESVIK
-1654 YGNFLSIELDRQP
+1654 YGNFLSIELDRQS
-1667 DIRNKGNWQY
+1667 DIRNKGKWQY

-1689 SFSAH
+1689 
-1694 YIR
+1694 II

>member
-19 QLDGCGKIADYAEK
+19 QLDGCGKIANYAEK

-58 ECESRGLKP
+58 ECESRDLKP

-83 LTEEEKKLIT
+83 LTEEEKKSIT

-107 YEEREGIRDRWH
+107 HEEREGIRDRWH

-168 CQASIINDH
+168 CQSSVINDH

-182 RKKALNIADRLCS
+182 RKKALNIADRLYD

-208 EGNDQI
+208 EGEDQV

-223 MERWDKRIGMIAT
+223 MERWDKRVGMVAT

-245 DADAHE
+245 DMDAHE

-259 DNISNPDRF
+259 DNMSNPDRF
-268 KFGDGE
+268 RFGDGE
-274 LYLKSRKEMFD
+274 LYLKSRKEMFS

-290 HSYMGSKLIKRSL
+290 HSYMGSRLIKRSL

-361 SFYAKKHGMSYENAI
+361 LYYAKKYGMSYENAI

-501 DISRVLKVPY
+501 DISRVLEVPY
-511 VEVNR
+511 VEVNQ

-608 VQAHGLLK
+608 AQAHGLLK

-632 RAVKENTGKEIDLE
+632 RAVKENTEEEIDLE

-651 DKKVLRSFTDHDYVG
+651 DKKVLQAFTDHDYVG

-807 FFGCL
+807 FFG
-812 EYDTKIYTP
+812 
-821 GGWKEIYKL
+821 
-830 KEGDSIY
+830 
-837 SYDGNEIVENT
+837 
-848 IKTIGC
+848 
-854 SGTKP
+854 
-859 VFSIETDNGRVNA
+859 
-872 SENHW
+872 
-877 WRLENGKYV
+877 
-886 KTKELCLGDKLLSPF
+886 
-901 SNNSIVSLA
+901 
-910 RRVGKVD
+910 
-917 TWDLECIGE
+917 
-926 PANYITMVGACHNSY
+926 SY
-941 GFNKTVCSSAYVLRA
+941 GFNK
-956 GANQHTNSPWMTVG
+956 
-970 ELYEAFNS
+970 
-978 RTEGVIHPYT
+978 
-988 KYCTGGQRTP
+988 
-998 IANKMRNG
+998 
-1006 NFRLVSM
+1006 
-1013 DDDFRCRPNIFKNI
+1013 
-1027 YDHGINDVYEI
+1027 
-1038 VMKDGSRTPGFSKSH
+1038 
-1053 RLMTVDGYKIVGQLE
+1053 
-1068 KGDELIFMDKEY
+1068 
-1080 DFKGWGKDYDSTWSQ
+1080 
-1095 KGRQSSDWDNTVYAV
+1095 
-1110 WKRAKGVCEECGK
+1110 
-1123 PGIEG
+1123 
-1128 RGGHEVAHIKS
+1128 
-1139 PSECDYNRKVFH
+1139 
-1151 CLGNLRLLCNSC
+1151 
-1163 HKKMDYEKG
+1163 
-1172 ERTKRWRRGRKTYSM
+1172 
-1187 EVERVE
+1187 
-1193 YVGAQHCYD
+1193 
-1202 IEMEGPDNNYVA
+1202 
-1214 SKQPE
+1214 
-1219 GPAVI
+1219 
-1224 SHNSHATSYG
+1224 SHATSYG

-1303 LVDIKNIGEK
+1303 LVDIKNVGEK

-1430 VELHKMSDEDFWDN
+1430 VKLYKMSDEDFWDN

-1500 RMKFDIDIFDDMREL
+1500 RVKFDIDIFDDMREL

-1525 IHAMPN
+1525 IHATPN

-1550 KLINGDK
+1550 KIINGGK

-1579 SKFDCEQIK
+1579 SKFDSEQIK

-1608 VIRRRLKCDK
+1608 VIRRRLKYDK
-1618 NGNLMS
+1618 NGHLMS

-1646 KEIENVIK
+1646 KEVENVIK

-1689 SFSAH
+1689 NHLAIITLDKS
-1694 YIR
+1694 

>member
-19 QLDGCGKIADYAEK
+19 QLDGCGKIANYAEK

-58 ECESRGLKP
+58 ECESRDLKP

-83 LTEEEKKLIT
+83 LTEEEKKSIT

-107 YEEREGIRDRWH
+107 HEEREGIRDRWH

-168 CQASIINDH
+168 CQSSVINDH

-182 RKKALNIADRLCS
+182 RKKALNIADRLYN

-208 EGNDQI
+208 EGEDQV

-223 MERWDKRIGMIAT
+223 MERWDKRVGMVAT

-245 DADAHE
+245 DMDAHE

-259 DNISNPDRF
+259 DNMSNPDRF
-268 KFGDGE
+268 RFGDGE
-274 LYLKSRKEMFD
+274 LYLKSRKEMFS

-361 SFYAKKHGMSYENAI
+361 SFYAKKYGMSYDDAI
-376 KIYKQRLK
+376 GIYKHRLK

-501 DISRVLKVPY
+501 DISRVLEVPY
-511 VEVNR
+511 AEVNQ

-547 FNKKYPD
+547 FNKKYPN

-608 VQAHGLLK
+608 AQAHGLLK

-623 TLTVLKDTL
+623 TLAILKDTL
-632 RAVKENTGKEIDLE
+632 RAVKENTGEEIDLE

-651 DKKVLRSFTDHDYVG
+651 DKKVLQAFTDHDYVG

-756 PPGTADSLRRVIAK
+756 PPGTADSLRKKIAK

-776 IGKERENFLK
+776 IGKERENFIR

-807 FFGCL
+807 FFG
-812 EYDTKIYTP
+812 
-821 GGWKEIYKL
+821 
-830 KEGDSIY
+830 
-837 SYDGNEIVENT
+837 
-848 IKTIGC
+848 
-854 SGTKP
+854 
-859 VFSIETDNGRVNA
+859 
-872 SENHW
+872 
-877 WRLENGKYV
+877 
-886 KTKELCLGDKLLSPF
+886 
-901 SNNSIVSLA
+901 
-910 RRVGKVD
+910 
-917 TWDLECIGE
+917 
-926 PANYITMVGACHNSY
+926 SY
-941 GFNKTVCSSAYVLRA
+941 GFNK
-956 GANQHTNSPWMTVG
+956 
-970 ELYEAFNS
+970 
-978 RTEGVIHPYT
+978 
-988 KYCTGGQRTP
+988 
-998 IANKMRNG
+998 
-1006 NFRLVSM
+1006 
-1013 DDDFRCRPNIFKNI
+1013 
-1027 YDHGINDVYEI
+1027 
-1038 VMKDGSRTPGFSKSH
+1038 
-1053 RLMTVDGYKIVGQLE
+1053 
-1068 KGDELIFMDKEY
+1068 
-1080 DFKGWGKDYDSTWSQ
+1080 
-1095 KGRQSSDWDNTVYAV
+1095 
-1110 WKRAKGVCEECGK
+1110 
-1123 PGIEG
+1123 
-1128 RGGHEVAHIKS
+1128 
-1139 PSECDYNRKVFH
+1139 
-1151 CLGNLRLLCNSC
+1151 
-1163 HKKMDYEKG
+1163 
-1172 ERTKRWRRGRKTYSM
+1172 
-1187 EVERVE
+1187 
-1193 YVGAQHCYD
+1193 
-1202 IEMEGPDNNYVA
+1202 
-1214 SKQPE
+1214 
-1219 GPAVI
+1219 
-1224 SHNSHATSYG
+1224 SHATSYG
-1234 IMAYWGMWLK
+1234 IIAYWGMWLK

-1303 LVDIKNIGEK
+1303 LVDIKNVGEK

-1323 YKDYIDFISRID
+1323 YKDYIDFISKID
-1335 RRRVNKRV
+1335 RRKVNKRV

-1366 IDELNI
+1366 IDKLNI
-1372 DVDKKHVVK
+1372 DVDKKHVVND
-1381 ELLDKFEKSKKLE
+1381 LLDKFEKSKKLE
-1394 NYSEEERQ
+1394 DYSEEERQ

-1430 VELHKMSDEDFWDN
+1430 VTLYKMSDEDFWDN
-1444 YDGENIFIYGVI
+1444 YDGKNIFIYGVI
-1456 IEVKYNRIGDFHSG
+1456 IEVKYNRVGDFHSG

-1500 RMKFDIDIFDDMREL
+1500 RVKFDIDIFDDMREL

-1525 IHAMPN
+1525 IHATPN

-1540 FAVDLEKYRK
+1540 FAVDLERYRK
-1550 KLINGDK
+1550 KIINGEK

-1571 LTKKWKPT
+1571 LTKNWKST
-1579 SKFDCEQIK
+1579 SKFDREQIK

-1600 KTKKFTGI
+1600 KTKKFTGV
-1608 VIRRRLKCDK
+1608 VISRRLKYDK
-1618 NGNLMS
+1618 NGHLMS

-1631 ECNTV
+1631 ECNSI

-1646 KEIENVIK
+1646 KEVENAIK
-1654 YGNFLSIELDRQP
+1654 YGNFLSIELDRQV

-1689 SFSAH
+1689 
-1694 YIR
+1694 II

>member
-19 QLDGCGKIADYAEK
+19 QLDGCGKIANYAEK

-58 ECESRGLKP
+58 ECESRDLKP

-83 LTEEEKKLIT
+83 LTEEEKKSIT

-107 YEEREGIRDRWH
+107 HEEREGIRDRWH

-168 CQASIINDH
+168 CQSSVINDH

-182 RKKALNIADRLCS
+182 RKKALNIADRLYN

-208 EGNDQI
+208 EGEDQV

-223 MERWDKRIGMIAT
+223 MERWDKRVGMVAT

-245 DADAHE
+245 DMDAHE

-259 DNISNPDRF
+259 DNMSNPDRF
-268 KFGDGE
+268 RFGDGE
-274 LYLKSRKEMFD
+274 LYLKSRKEMFS

-361 SFYAKKHGMSYENAI
+361 SFYAKKYGMSYDDAI
-376 KIYKQRLK
+376 GIYKHRLK

-501 DISRVLKVPY
+501 DISRVLEVPY
-511 VEVNR
+511 AEVNQ

-547 FNKKYPD
+547 FNKKYPN

-608 VQAHGLLK
+608 AQAHGLLK

-623 TLTVLKDTL
+623 TLAILKDTL
-632 RAVKENTGKEIDLE
+632 RAVKENTGEEIDLE

-651 DKKVLRSFTDHDYVG
+651 DKKVLQAFTDHDYVG

-756 PPGTADSLRRVIAK
+756 PPGTADSLRKKIAK

-776 IGKERENFLK
+776 IGKERENFIR

-807 FFGCL
+807 FFG
-812 EYDTKIYTP
+812 
-821 GGWKEIYKL
+821 
-830 KEGDSIY
+830 
-837 SYDGNEIVENT
+837 
-848 IKTIGC
+848 
-854 SGTKP
+854 
-859 VFSIETDNGRVNA
+859 
-872 SENHW
+872 
-877 WRLENGKYV
+877 
-886 KTKELCLGDKLLSPF
+886 
-901 SNNSIVSLA
+901 
-910 RRVGKVD
+910 
-917 TWDLECIGE
+917 
-926 PANYITMVGACHNSY
+926 SY
-941 GFNKTVCSSAYVLRA
+941 GFNK
-956 GANQHTNSPWMTVG
+956 
-970 ELYEAFNS
+970 
-978 RTEGVIHPYT
+978 
-988 KYCTGGQRTP
+988 
-998 IANKMRNG
+998 
-1006 NFRLVSM
+1006 
-1013 DDDFRCRPNIFKNI
+1013 
-1027 YDHGINDVYEI
+1027 
-1038 VMKDGSRTPGFSKSH
+1038 
-1053 RLMTVDGYKIVGQLE
+1053 
-1068 KGDELIFMDKEY
+1068 
-1080 DFKGWGKDYDSTWSQ
+1080 
-1095 KGRQSSDWDNTVYAV
+1095 
-1110 WKRAKGVCEECGK
+1110 
-1123 PGIEG
+1123 
-1128 RGGHEVAHIKS
+1128 
-1139 PSECDYNRKVFH
+1139 
-1151 CLGNLRLLCNSC
+1151 
-1163 HKKMDYEKG
+1163 
-1172 ERTKRWRRGRKTYSM
+1172 
-1187 EVERVE
+1187 
-1193 YVGAQHCYD
+1193 
-1202 IEMEGPDNNYVA
+1202 
-1214 SKQPE
+1214 
-1219 GPAVI
+1219 
-1224 SHNSHATSYG
+1224 SHATSYG
-1234 IMAYWGMWLK
+1234 IIAYWGMWLK

-1303 LVDIKNIGEK
+1303 LVDIKNVGEK

-1323 YKDYIDFISRID
+1323 YKDYIDFISKID
-1335 RRRVNKRV
+1335 RRKVNKRV

-1366 IDELNI
+1366 IDKLNI
-1372 DVDKKHVVK
+1372 DVDKKHVVND
-1381 ELLDKFEKSKKLE
+1381 LLDKFEKSKKLE

-1430 VELHKMSDEDFWDN
+1430 VTLYKMSDEDFWDN
-1444 YDGENIFIYGVI
+1444 YDGKNIFIYGVI
-1456 IEVKYNRIGDFHSG
+1456 IEVKYNRVGDFHSG

-1500 RMKFDIDIFDDMREL
+1500 RVKFDIDIFDDMREL

-1525 IHAMPN
+1525 IHATPN

-1540 FAVDLEKYRK
+1540 FAVDLERYRK
-1550 KLINGDK
+1550 KIINGEK

-1571 LTKKWKPT
+1571 LTKNWKST
-1579 SKFDCEQIK
+1579 SKFDREQIR

-1600 KTKKFTGI
+1600 KTKKFTGV
-1608 VIRRRLKCDK
+1608 VISRRLKYDK
-1618 NGNLMS
+1618 NGHLMS

-1631 ECNTV
+1631 ECNSI

-1646 KEIENVIK
+1646 KEVENAIK
-1654 YGNFLSIELDRQP
+1654 YGNFLSIELDRQV

-1689 SFSAH
+1689 
-1694 YIR
+1694 II